1 MRRSRRWPSRRDR
14 RLLPSRGAWA
24 CSSSGRP
31 GARAARAP
39 PARRTSPRCCRTTSA
54 AGRWRSKRS
63 SWHRSSSDAWK
74 KYTRRRSTSSCR
86 SSQRRRPRRVSTRIK
101 MASPAMPKAKQIER
115 ARGEEQAGS
124 PLDAAFKLV
133 DSLAVPVFFKSRD
146 GRYLGVNRAWEEFF
160 GIKGEAFIGKRVA
173 DLYPQDPAIAER
185 HAAMD
190 RELYARPGRQSYE
203 ITVRTRGG
211 ELRDT
216 IYYKATYA
224 DARGEVAGLIGA
236 IIDITVRTQAERAL
250 RENEERWRAIVNSAN
265 EGILVYDRSLN
276 IVAGNQA
283 AERIIGVPLAEI
295 IGARGFTSL
304 LPCVHAD
311 GRPVQPD
318 DRPTRIMVRTGK
330 PLTGHVVGIK
340 RPGGAH
346 TWLSVNTG
354 FLRHHD
360 SADWYGVV
368 SSFTDITAQRNAET
382 ALRESEERYRRTF
395 ELAGSGLAHVSL
407 DGRFLRVNRR
417 LCEFLGYSEV
427 ELVGMSV
434 KDLSHPED
442 RDAVDTRRERLLS
455 GEVESVQLEKR
466 YRRTF
471 ELAGSGVAHIA
482 LDRKFIRVN
491 RRLCEILGY
500 PEHELIGMTGRQIS
514 HPDDLEVINQQ
525 RAKLYAGEIDHV
537 RVEKRYLR
545 KDGSTV
551 WVAFSMVVE
560 RDAGGKPMYEIA
572 IFDDITERKRAEEA
586 VRESEE
592 RFRSLTQL
600 SSDWYWEQDAE
611 FGMKFMSRRMGERT
625 GLDAAAYIGRKRW
638 DQPALNLT
646 QADWAAH
653 RAQLERHE
661 PFRDFEMER
670 QNPDGGTRWISVSGE
685 PIFDGKGRFT
695 GYRGVG
701 SDITERKQAEAELKR
716 AHNDLAQK
724 ADELQRS
731 NAELE
736 QFAYVASHDLQEPLR
751 MVSSYTQ
758 LLKRRYNDKLQ
769 GDAQE
774 FMHYIVDGAARMKQL
789 IEDLLAY
796 SRVGTRDKNFKPV
809 DAESPLKRALINLRA
824 AIQDSGA
831 TVTQDRLPAVHCDEV
846 QLAQLFQN
854 LIGNAL
860 KFRRTDAA
868 PAVHVGAA
876 EHGMEWEFTVRDNGI
891 GIEPQYFERIFMVFQ
906 RLHNKGE
913 YPGTGIGL
921 AIVKKVVE
929 RHGGR
934 IWVQSQPGAG
944 TTFHFTMPK
953 QGEAANG

>member
-1 MRRSRRWPSRRDR
+1 
-14 RLLPSRGAWA
+14 
-24 CSSSGRP
+24 
-31 GARAARAP
+31 
-39 PARRTSPRCCRTTSA
+39 
-54 AGRWRSKRS
+54 
-63 SWHRSSSDAWK
+63 
-74 KYTRRRSTSSCR
+74 
-86 SSQRRRPRRVSTRIK
+86 
-101 MASPAMPKAKQIER
+101 MASPAMPKARQLQR
-115 ARGEEQAGS
+115 ARREEQAAS

-216 IYYKATYA
+216 LYYKATYA

-340 RPGGAH
+340 RPGGAY
-346 TWLSVNTG
+346 TWVSVNTG

-368 SSFTDITAQRNAET
+368 SSFTDITAQRNAES

-395 ELAGSGLAHVSL
+395 ELAGSG
-407 DGRFLRVNRR
+407 
-417 LCEFLGYSEV
+417 
-427 ELVGMSV
+427 
-434 KDLSHPED
+434 
-442 RDAVDTRRERLLS
+442 
-455 GEVESVQLEKR
+455 
-466 YRRTF
+466 
-471 ELAGSGVAHIA
+471 VAHIG

-500 PEHELIGMTGRQIS
+500 PEHELIVMTGRQIS
-514 HPDDLEVINQQ
+514 HPEDLDVINKE
-525 RAKLYAGEIDHV
+525 RAKLYAGEIDHL

-611 FGMKFMSRRMGERT
+611 FGLKFMSRRMSERT
-625 GLDAAAYIGRKRW
+625 GLNASAFIGRKRW
-638 DQPALNLT
+638 DQPALNLSE
-646 QADWAAH
+646 ADWAAH

-670 QNPDGGTRWISVSGE
+670 QNPAGGTRWIAVSGE
-685 PIFDGKGRFT
+685 PIFDARGRFT

-758 LLKRRYNDKLQ
+758 LLGKRYGERFE
-769 GDAQE
+769 GDAKE

-796 SRVGTRDKNFKPV
+796 SRVGTKGKEFKPV
-809 DAESPLKRALINLRA
+809 SVEAPLRKAITNLRA
-824 AIQDSGA
+824 AIEESSAAVTWDPLP
-831 TVTQDRLPAVHCDEV
+831 TVDADEV

-854 LIGNAL
+854 LMGNAL
-860 KFRRTDAA
+860 KFRGQSVPRI
-868 PAVHVGAA
+868 HVSAA
-876 EHGMEWEFTVRDNGI
+876 ERDGAWQLSVADNGI
-891 GIEPQYFERIFMVFQ
+891 GIEPQYFERIFMLFQ
-906 RLHNKGE
+906 RLHTMGD

-921 AIVKKVVE
+921 AICKKVVE

-934 IWVQSQPGAG
+934 IWVSSTPGEGSQ
-944 TTFHFTMPK
+944 FQFTLPRK
-953 QGEAANG
+953 EFP